1 MTKNILIILKPHQII
16 NILYLGYEDYS
27 NKYGNNSFG
36 IEKNN
41 EKNINNKLIKDINY
55 FHIIKSYLC
64 FKDKK
69 TKIISN
75 FTREET
81 ENIIFF
87 INKGE
92 KEMNKY
98 NYKNNDDKMEDNYL
112 DYNKEKK

>member
-1 MTKNILIILKPHQII
+1 MEKPQTDKYNSKNENNESKLF
-16 NILYLGYEDYS
+16 
-27 NKYGNNSFG
+27 NNSFG

-55 FHIIKSYLC
+55 FHIIKSYFC

-69 TKIISN
+69 TKMISN
-75 FTREET
+75 FTREEK

-98 NYKNNDDKMEDNYL
+98 NYKNNDDKMEDN
-112 DYNKEKK
+112 